1 MNQHL
6 AIRGLR
12 KLRPRIE
19 AQSVSL
25 IGGQRVVTSNSL
37 ESQVATRGPSI
48 SEKGGK
54 PLSSVVGLEVLSD
67 SFSVIALGRQACAC

>member
-6 AIRGLR
+6 AIRGPR
-12 KLRPRIE
+12 KLEPRIE

-25 IGGQRVVTSNSL
+25 IDGQRVVTSNSK
-37 ESQVATRGPSI
+37 ESRDATKDPFI
-48 SEKGGK
+48 NEMGGN